1 MLFDVQVGDVVQLR
15 KTHPCGSQEWLVTRI
30 GADIGLKC
38 QGCGRKVMLTRREFN
53 KSVKRCVSRPQEQG
67 APDEAQQEQHGRPD
81 APSR

>member
-53 KSVKRCVSRPQEQG
+53 KSVKRCVSRTLEQDT
-67 APDEAQQEQHGRPD
+67 PDEAQHEQDGRPD
-81 APSR
+81 APPR

>member
-53 KSVKRCVSRPQEQG
+53 KAVKKCVSRDQEQDI
-67 APDEAQQEQHGRPD
+67 PHEA
-81 APSR
+81 